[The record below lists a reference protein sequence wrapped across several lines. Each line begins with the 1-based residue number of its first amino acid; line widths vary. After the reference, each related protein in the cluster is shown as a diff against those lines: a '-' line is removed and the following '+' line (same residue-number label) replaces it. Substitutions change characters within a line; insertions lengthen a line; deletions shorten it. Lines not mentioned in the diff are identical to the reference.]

1 MLRNDQIQAALIAK
15 LKANTTIVAELA
27 SSADIKE
34 DQYQGTE
41 FNYPGVRV
49 QLNSNE
55 PLTQD
60 ANCPHTRIGLSV
72 LVFTE
77 DDNSLEADRIA
88 GIIHNELHAQQYT
101 INGIAISLHTTNLI
115 PAIRSDVRTWRS
127 QILMSGIASG

>member
-60 ANCPHTRIGLSV
+60 ANCQHTRIGLS
-72 LVFTE
+72 LLIFTE
-77 DDNSLEADRIA
+77 DDSSLEADRIA

>member
-55 PLTQD
+55 SLTQD
-60 ANCPHTRIGLSV
+60 ANCPHTRIGLS
-72 LVFTE
+72 LLIFTE
-77 DDNSLEADRIA
+77 DDSSLEADRIA

-115 PAIRSDVRTWRS
+115 PEIRSDVRTWRS

>member
-55 PLTQD
+55 SLTQD
-60 ANCPHTRIGLSV
+60 ANCPHTRIGLS
-72 LVFTE
+72 LLIFTE
-77 DDNSLEADRIA
+77 DDSSLEADRIA

>member
-1 MLRNDQIQAALIAK
+1 MLRNDQIQAAIIAK
-15 LKANTTIVAELA
+15 LKANNTIVALLD
-27 SSADIKE
+27 SSAEIKE

-41 FNYPGVRV
+41 YNYPAVRV

-60 ANCPHTRIGLSV
+60 ENCPHTRIGVTL

-101 INGIAISLHTTNLI
+101 INAIAMSLHTTNLL
-115 PAIRSDVRTWRS
+115 PAIRSDIRTWRS
-127 QILMSGIASG
+127 QIMMSGIASG

>member
-55 PLTQD
+55 SLTQD
-60 ANCPHTRIGLSV
+60 ANCPHTRIGLS
-72 LVFTE
+72 LLIFTE
-77 DDNSLEADRIA
+77 DDSSLEADRIA
-88 GIIHNELHAQQYT
+88 GIIHNELHAQQFT

-115 PAIRSDVRTWRS
+115 PAIRSDIRTWRS

>member
-1 MLRNDQIQAALIAK
+1 MLRNDQIQAAIIAK

-27 SSADIKE
+27 SSAEIKE

-41 FNYPGVRV
+41 FSYPGVRV

-60 ANCPHTRIGLSV
+60 ANCHHTRIGLSI

-77 DDNSLEADRIA
+77 DDNTLEADRIA
-88 GIIHNELHAQQYT
+88 GIIHNELHAQQFT
-101 INGIAISLHTTNLI
+101 QSGIAISLHTTNLI
-115 PAIRSDVRTWRS
+115 PAIRSDIRTWRS